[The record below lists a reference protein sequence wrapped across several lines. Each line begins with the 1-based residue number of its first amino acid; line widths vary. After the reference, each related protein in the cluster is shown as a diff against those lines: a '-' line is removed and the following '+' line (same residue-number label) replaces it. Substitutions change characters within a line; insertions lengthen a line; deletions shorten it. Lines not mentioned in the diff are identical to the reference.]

1 MLAYVSLKIY
11 VFYVQYGVSSN
22 YVLVKKEEIKKRKQ
36 NEKNTCRSVFD
47 QISRLVFTLFL
58 KTTKLLLLV

>member
-1 MLAYVSLKIY
+1 MLAYVSLKIHI
-11 VFYVQYGVSSN
+11 FYVKYGVSSN

>member
-11 VFYVQYGVSSN
+11 IFYVQYGVSSN

-36 NEKNTCRSVFD
+36 KEKKYMLLCFFVRFRFLTRS
-47 QISRLVFTLFL
+47 LG
-58 KTTKLLLLV
+58 

>member
-36 NEKNTCRSVFD
+36 KEKKYMSLCFFVRFRFLTRS
-47 QISRLVFTLFL
+47 LG
-58 KTTKLLLLV
+58 

>member
-11 VFYVQYGVSSN
+11 IFYVQYGVSSN

-36 NEKNTCRSVFD
+36 KEKKYMSLCFFVRFRFLTRS
-47 QISRLVFTLFL
+47 LG
-58 KTTKLLLLV
+58 

>member
-11 VFYVQYGVSSN
+11 IFYVQYGVSSN

-36 NEKNTCRSVFD
+36 TEKKYMLLCFFVRFRFLTRS
-47 QISRLVFTLFL
+47 LG
-58 KTTKLLLLV
+58 

>member
-11 VFYVQYGVSSN
+11 IFYVKYGVSSN

-36 NEKNTCRSVFD
+36 KEKKYMSLCFFVRFRFLTRS
-47 QISRLVFTLFL
+47 LG
-58 KTTKLLLLV
+58 